1 MFHSKAEFLFWMGVL
16 DWLGWSLNQTK
27 CTTEYVVPQIKFPSM
42 ELPKLLDSSSD
53 LISNLTFKRKG
64 SIKHRLF
71 VVKKKT
77 IFARHLH
84 VYLSLACGVH
94 RKYYIHVVSEKYEL
108 NTTRF
113 IFGQFD
119 FVSETKCHNHWSTR
133 AFFCC
138 FCCLFF
144 LLRQPLTKIE
154 IQNVKAEGKLIS
166 EYFTQ
171 QRWCWCS
178 RKSLAEPL
186 LCKTPSF

>member
-1 MFHSKAEFLFWMGVL
+1 
-16 DWLGWSLNQTK
+16 
-27 CTTEYVVPQIKFPSM
+27 M

-53 LISNLTFKRKG
+53 VISNLTFKRKG

-84 VYLSLACGVH
+84 VYLSLACCVH

-119 FVSETKCHNHWSTR
+119 FVSETKGHNHWSTM
-133 AFFCC
+133 AFFWI
-138 FCCLFF
+138 FFF
-144 LLRQPLTKIE
+144 LHCQPLIKIE

-171 QRWCWCS
+171 QCWCWCS
-178 RKSLAEPL
+178 RKVFLNLCFVRLPVFNGHTFKHKLSLPVHL
-186 LCKTPSF
+186 